1 MKASDLITLTII
13 DKIFTEKATTELKPL
28 TKILYINILTH
39 HFKTLEA
46 TEKNLFA
53 FEMPKDKLQ
62 YEKFKDYYRELFYA
76 KIVNLEEQSI
86 IFNNVWGSYINRNI
100 LNNLEIDSSEQVSKP
115 AIYFKD
121 IIGNSQSVFDLI
133 AMKHRWTRMYYLK
146 VVELFFTEQ
155 SAIQTKY
162 NHENDCKRHF
172 INWCDKNYNK
182 LNLNPNGTQTK
193 ILGT

>member
-28 TKILYINILTH
+28 TKMLYINILTH

-46 TEKNLFA
+46 TEQNLFA

-62 YEKFKDYYRELFYA
+62 YEKFKDQYKEMFYA
-76 KIVNLEEQSI
+76 KLVNLEMESI

-100 LNNLEIDSSEQVSKP
+100 LNNPEIDSTEQINKP
-115 AIYFKD
+115 AIHFKET
-121 IIGNSQSVFDLI
+121 ISCSQSVFDLV
-133 AMKHRWTRMYYLK
+133 AMKHRWTRIFYLK
-146 VVELFFTEQ
+146 VVDLFFTEQ
-155 SAIQTKY
+155 SAVQTKY
-162 NHENDCKRHF
+162 NHETECTRHF
-172 INWCDKNYNK
+172 IHWCDKNYNK
-182 LNLNPNGTQTK
+182 LNLNTNGKQTK